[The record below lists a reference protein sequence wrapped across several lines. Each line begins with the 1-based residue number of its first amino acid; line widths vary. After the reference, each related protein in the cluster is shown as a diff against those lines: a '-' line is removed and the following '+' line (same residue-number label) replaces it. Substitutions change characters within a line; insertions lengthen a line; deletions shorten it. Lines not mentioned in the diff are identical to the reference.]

1 MRKYFSKEPAS
12 SWQTHPSL
20 LVRIFSHLIG
30 DTLAG
35 ILSKKNS
42 FSAGSSFVD
51 GSMSS
56 VFSSEFS
63 VDPNWLRC
71 IAQTHRLPTV
81 WVACCGNTWFQKLT
95 MYQLWNYS
103 DIGAVWMSFYWRTHP
118 RQKFW
123 HGGRQRRQQRVDFLV
138 CHKSQT
144 LILPLSASRQVLHPS
159 SNCGRNAAPSHLPW
173 NWCQLDPP
181 EPPNVENTV
190 GWYSS
195 KFKETSET
203 SNWTILMILKL
214 RRYFVEKLEHAW
226 IVVGRGETKDQ
237 PLLRINII
245 YIDNNAC
252 LNFLHLTLPLPEIE
266 YG

>member
-1 MRKYFSKEPAS
+1 M
-12 SWQTHPSL
+12 
-20 LVRIFSHLIG
+20 
-30 DTLAG
+30 
-35 ILSKKNS
+35 
-42 FSAGSSFVD
+42 GSSFVD

-173 NWCQLDPP
+173 NWCQLERRIHLNLPM
-181 EPPNVENTV
+181 
-190 GWYSS
+190 S
-195 KFKETSET
+195 KTWKPWHCWLVFIKVQRD
-203 SNWTILMILKL
+203 LRDLKL
-214 RRYFVEKLEHAW
+214 DSFDDFKTEEIFCWEAW
-226 IVVGRGETKDQ
+226 KCMNCRWAGRNKGSATIK
-237 PLLRINII
+237 N
-245 YIDNNAC
+245 
-252 LNFLHLTLPLPEIE
+252 
-266 YG
+266 